1 MNQDD
6 DNEYEDINL
15 GKISSSM
22 LLVENMLLEEIFL
35 MNQELL
41 LGLPCGKMVKTT
53 IIVIRMV

>member
-6 DNEYEDINL
+6 DNEDEDINL
-15 GKISSSM
+15 GKISSSR

-41 LGLPCGKMVKTT
+41 LGLPCGKMMKTT
-53 IIVIRMV
+53 IIVIGMV

>member
-6 DNEYEDINL
+6 DNEDEDINL
-15 GKISSSM
+15 GKISSSR

-41 LGLPCGKMVKTT
+41 LGLPYGKMMKTT
-53 IIVIRMV
+53 IIVIGMV